1 MSPEM
6 SKEANE
12 PTPVVV
18 MLLEPV
24 SIAPKPDVIDPEF
37 NAPVV
42 TILPPP
48 TL

>member
-1 MSPEM
+1 M
-6 SKEANE
+6 SKDPKV

-18 MLLEPV
+18 MLLEPL

-42 TILPPP
+42 TIFPPP
-48 TL
+48 TLW